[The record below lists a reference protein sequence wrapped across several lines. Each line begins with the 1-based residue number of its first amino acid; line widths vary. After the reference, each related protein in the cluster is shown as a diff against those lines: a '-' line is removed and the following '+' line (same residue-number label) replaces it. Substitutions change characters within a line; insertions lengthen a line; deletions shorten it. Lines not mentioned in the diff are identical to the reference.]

1 MSVRAAIL
9 GFLLAR
15 ISARIWYLLAVG
27 EARIVPFS
35 LATDEAR
42 RTTQRECAG
51 RRRASW
57 RQPDAARRSRIR
69 YEGDGMAQTN
79 GPSKTLPPVTLA
91 DLMQALNATEA
102 NIHWWEGDGTLPKA
116 ERDQDGRLLWDVRA
130 LQELA
135 KSEAGQKFL
144 ARRA

>member
-1 MSVRAAIL
+1 
-9 GFLLAR
+9 
-15 ISARIWYLLAVG
+15 
-27 EARIVPFS
+27 
-35 LATDEAR
+35 
-42 RTTQRECAG
+42 
-51 RRRASW
+51 
-57 RQPDAARRSRIR
+57 
-69 YEGDGMAQTN
+69 MAQTN
-79 GPSKTLPPVTLA
+79 GPTKTLPPVTLA

-102 NIHWWEGDGTLPKA
+102 NIRWWEGDGTLPKA